1 MFEGLLDTVINDTLI
16 VSFAEQ
22 LDDEEFD
29 PDCVSRQ
36 VVIEFKRSENPIP
49 QGIYGAIC
57 YMFTKDITLE
67 KNQVMF
73 AMHHSK
79 K

>member
-1 MFEGLLDTVINDTLI
+1 MMKNLTRN
-16 VSFAEQ
+16 
-22 LDDEEFD
+22 
-29 PDCVSRQ
+29 CVSRQ

-49 QGIYGAIC
+49 QGVYGAIC

-67 KNQVMF
+67 KNQVML
-73 AMHHSK
+73 AMHSK